1 MSSRNTPQSFGS
13 VTRSFHWLT
22 ALLILT
28 AIPLGVIAN
37 RLPYDTAE
45 GLATKAQLF
54 SVHKT
59 LGVAAFVVALAR
71 ISWALVET
79 RPAHL
84 HPDRRAE
91 TVLAEVVHWLLYIS
105 LVMVPLT
112 GWVHHAA
119 VTGFAPIL
127 WPFGQTL
134 PFVPQT
140 ESVAAAAGMAHWV
153 FTKVLAVS
161 ILLHVAGALKHHI
174 IDKDGTLRRM
184 TRGAVAPANPQ
195 PHARSAMPLG
205 VAFVIYVM
213 GAAGAALLVPQT
225 EAIAAI
231 QPNTAAPTEAT
242 AGNWVV
248 SEGSLNFGV
257 LQMGQSVQG
266 SFANWTAAISF
277 DETPIDGKH
286 GSVEVTIDTSS
297 LTLGSVTNQAKG
309 NDFFNIAA
317 FPQAVFTAD
326 ILAADTG
333 YTAQGSLTLR
343 GVDVP
348 VTLPFALTIT
358 EGVAVMTGETT
369 LDRRDFKMGAAYGDE
384 SSIGFPVTVSV
395 SLVAKRG

>member
-1 MSSRNTPQSFGS
+1 MSSRNTSQSFGS
-13 VTRSFHWLT
+13 ITRSFHWLT

-45 GLATKAQLF
+45 ALATKAQLF
-54 SVHKT
+54 SIHKT
-59 LGVAAFVVALAR
+59 IGVAAFAVALAR
-71 ISWALVET
+71 ILWALTET

-161 ILLHVAGALKHHI
+161 ILLHVVGALKHQI
-174 IDKDGTLRRM
+174 VDKDSTLRRM
-184 TRGAVAPANPQ
+184 TRGEVAPANPNQ
-195 PHARSAMPLG
+195 NARSALPFA
-205 VAFVIYVM
+205 VAFVLYVI
-213 GAAGAALLVPQT
+213 GAAGAALMVPQT
-225 EAIAAI
+225 EAIAAT
-231 QPNTAAPTEAT
+231 PPAAQAPAQVTT
-242 AGNWVV
+242 GNWTVT
-248 SEGSLNFGV
+248 EGSLTFGV
-257 LQMGQSVQG
+257 LQMGQNVQG
-266 SFANWTAAISF
+266 SFANWTAEITF
-277 DETPIDGKH
+277 DEIPVDGKN
-286 GSVEVTIDTSS
+286 GAVVVTIDTAS
-297 LTLGSVTNQAKG
+297 LTLGSVTSQAKG
-309 NDFFNIAA
+309 NDFFNTTA

-326 ILAADTG
+326 ILPAATG
-333 YTAQGSLTLR
+333 YAAQGSLNLR

-348 VTLPFALTIT
+348 VTLPFSLTIT
-358 EGVAVMTGETT
+358 DGVAVMTGETT
-369 LDRRDFKMGAAYGDE
+369 LDRRDFKMGTAYGDE

-395 SLVAKRG
+395 SLTAKRG